1 MRNLFL
7 FIFKYHAF
15 LLFLVLEIVSFGLIV
30 RHNHFQRA
38 SFINSSQAFVG
49 YLYNEANEWKEYI
62 DLKQVNDSLMSENA
76 RLMAEME
83 AAKSVLERDVQDG
96 KFVFGNDTTVIDTL
110 AKVTAVATPSVI
122 DTTNTNDTNI
132 ANKGEQI
139 IADSIFHFIGAKVI
153 NNSTNRANNFLTI
166 NKGSR
171 HGVAREM
178 GIIGQ
183 NGVVGVVKDV
193 SENFATIISLLHRS
207 MRVSAKIK
215 RNNFVG
221 SLRWEGTRPDRAVLN
236 DIPKHVHVEKGDTI
250 LTSGY
255 SSFFPQNVL
264 IGVVIDEPRSDQGSN
279 FYKIDIALST
289 NFNSI
294 QYVYV
299 VDYIRKEEKKELEEK
314 TQNE

>member
-1 MRNLFL
+1 MRNLIL

-15 LLFLVLEIVSFGLIV
+15 LLFLGLEIVSFALIV
-30 RHNHFQRA
+30 HHNHFQRA
-38 SFINSSQAFVG
+38 SFINSSQAVVG
-49 YLYNEANEWKEYI
+49 YLYNEVNEWSEYV

-76 RLMAEME
+76 RLMSGME
-83 AAKSVLERDVQDG
+83 AAKGVLQESERKEG
-96 KFVFGNDTTVIDTL
+96 FAFESDTTRLDSL
-110 AKVTAVATPSVI
+110 AIIAGEPSAM
-122 DTTNTNDTNI
+122 DTTKTNLMTDS
-132 ANKGEQI
+132 KQI
-139 IADSIFHFIGAKVI
+139 IADSVFHFIAAKVI

-166 NKGSR
+166 NKGSKV
-171 HGVAREM
+171 GIAKEM
-178 GIIGQ
+178 GVIGQ

-193 SENFATIISLLHRS
+193 SENFSTIISLLHRS

-221 SLRWEGTRPDRAVLN
+221 SLRWEGTQPDRAILN

-255 SSFFPQNVL
+255 SSFFPQDVML
-264 IGVVIDEPRSDQGSN
+264 GVVIEEPRSDQGSN

-289 NFNSI
+289 SFNSI

>member
-1 MRNLFL
+1 MRNLIS

-15 LLFLVLEIVSFGLIV
+15 LLFLGLEIVSFALIV
-30 RHNHFQRA
+30 QHNHFQRA
-38 SFINSSQAFVG
+38 SFINSSQSTVAF
-49 YLYNEANEWKEYI
+49 LYNEVNEWSEYM
-62 DLKQVNDSLMSENA
+62 DLKQVNDSLMAENA
-76 RLMAEME
+76 RLMAEAE
-83 AAKSVLERDVQDG
+83 AAKSALDEELQDDN
-96 KFVFGNDTTVIDTL
+96 FTFGTDTTLVDTL
-110 AKVTAVATPSVI
+110 TSTSISDPSAVGATA
-122 DTTNTNDTNI
+122 NNNQG
-132 ANKGEQI
+132 NGEQQI

-166 NKGSR
+166 NKGSKD
-171 HGVAREM
+171 GVAMEM
-178 GIIGQ
+178 GVIGL

-193 SENFATIISLLHRS
+193 SENFATIISVLHRS

-236 DIPKHVHVEKGDTI
+236 DVPKHVHVQKGDTI

-264 IGVVIDEPRSDQGSN
+264 IGIVVDEPRSDQGSN
-279 FYKIDIALST
+279 FYKIDVALST

-299 VDYIRKEEKKELEEK
+299 VDYIRKAEKKALEEE

>member
-1 MRNLFL
+1 MRSLFL

-15 LLFLVLEIVSFGLIV
+15 LLFLGLEIVSFALIV
-30 RHNHFQRA
+30 RHNNFQRA
-38 SFINSSQAFVG
+38 SFINSSQAAVG
-49 YLYNEANEWKEYI
+49 YLYNEVNEWREYV

-76 RLMAEME
+76 RLMAGKE
-83 AAKSVLERDVQDG
+83 AAKSTLEEG
-96 KFVFGNDTTVIDTL
+96 EKEEGFAFESDTTVIDTL
-110 AKVTAVATPSVI
+110 ISVVGEPSAI
-122 DTTNTNDTNI
+122 DTTETNL
-132 ANKGEQI
+132 ASKPEQI
-139 IADSIFHFIGAKVI
+139 VADSVFHFIGAKVI

-166 NKGSR
+166 NKGSKV
-171 HGVAREM
+171 GIAKEM
-178 GIIGQ
+178 GVIGQ

-193 SENFATIISLLHRS
+193 SENFSTIISLLHRS

-236 DIPKHVHVEKGDTI
+236 DIPKHVHVQKGDTI

-255 SSFFPQNVL
+255 SSFFPQDVML
-264 IGVVIDEPRSDQGSN
+264 GVVIDEPRSAQGSN

-289 NFNSI
+289 SFNSI

>member
-1 MRNLFL
+1 MRSLFL

-15 LLFLVLEIVSFGLIV
+15 LLFLGLEIVSFGLIV

-38 SFINSSQAFVG
+38 SFINSSQAVVG
-49 YLYNEANEWKEYI
+49 YLYNEVNEWSEYV

-76 RLMAEME
+76 RLMAGKE
-83 AAKSVLERDVQDG
+83 AAKGILEEARTEDG
-96 KFVFGNDTTVIDTL
+96 FAFERDTTVIDTL
-110 AKVTAVATPSVI
+110 ISVVGGPSVT
-122 DTTNTNDTNI
+122 DTTL
-132 ANKGEQI
+132 ANLVNEPKQI
-139 IADSIFHFIGAKVI
+139 IADSTYHFIGAKVI

-166 NKGSR
+166 NKGSKV
-171 HGVAREM
+171 GIAKEM
-178 GIIGQ
+178 GVIGQ

-193 SENFATIISLLHRS
+193 SENFSTIISLLHRS

-215 RNNFVG
+215 RNDFVG

-236 DIPKHVHVEKGDTI
+236 DIPKHVHVQKGDTI

-255 SSFFPQNVL
+255 SSFFPQDVML
-264 IGVVIDEPRSDQGSN
+264 GVVIDEPRSDQGSN
-279 FYKIDIALST
+279 FYQIDIVLST
-289 NFNSI
+289 SFNSI

>member
-1 MRNLFL
+1 MRNLIL

-15 LLFLVLEIVSFGLIV
+15 LLFLCLEIVSYGLIV

-38 SFINSSQAFVG
+38 SFVNSSQSVVS
-49 YLYNEANEWKEYI
+49 YLYNEVNEWSEYM
-62 DLKQVNDSLMSENA
+62 DLKQVNDSLMVENA
-76 RLMAEME
+76 RLMAEMD
-83 AAKSVLERDVQDG
+83 AANNFLEEESQAN
-96 KFVFGNDTTVIDTL
+96 KLVFGSDTTSIDTL
-110 AKVTAVATPSVI
+110 ATTPNAESSLVEAETVKASEEDKKPIVVDSV
-122 DTTNTNDTNI
+122 
-132 ANKGEQI
+132 
-139 IADSIFHFIGAKVI
+139 FHFISAKVI

-166 NKGSR
+166 NKGSAD
-171 HGVAREM
+171 GIKMEM
-178 GIIGQ
+178 GVIGEG
-183 NGVVGVVKDV
+183 GVVGVVKDV
-193 SENFATIISLLHRS
+193 SENFSTIISLLHRS

-255 SSFFPQNVL
+255 SSFFPQNVM
-264 IGVVIDEPRSDQGSN
+264 IGIVIAEPYSDQGSN

-289 NFNSI
+289 SFNSI
-294 QYVYV
+294 HYVYV
-299 VDYIRKEEKKELEEK
+299 VDYNRKAEKKELEEK

>member
-15 LLFLVLEIVSFGLIV
+15 LLFLALEIVSFALIV

-38 SFINSSQAFVG
+38 SFVNSSQAFVG
-49 YLYNEANEWKEYI
+49 YLLNERNEWKEYI
-62 DLKQVNDSLMSENA
+62 NLKQKNDSLKDENA
-76 RLMAEME
+76 RLRGELE
-83 AAKSVLERDVQDG
+83 AAKSVLEKDAQDNI
-96 KFVFGNDTTVIDTL
+96 FSNDTSRVDSLASIGVIPSMIDT
-110 AKVTAVATPSVI
+110 ATTAI
-122 DTTNTNDTNI
+122 DVDI
-132 ANKGEQI
+132 AENEEEIVG
-139 IADSIFHFIGAKVI
+139 DSIFNFIGAKVI

-166 NKGSR
+166 NKGSKD
-171 HGVAREM
+171 GVAREM

-236 DIPKHVHVEKGDTI
+236 DIPKHVFVQKGDTI

-255 SSFFPQNVL
+255 SSFFPQNVM

-279 FYKIDIALST
+279 FYKIDVALST

-299 VDYIRKEEKKELEEK
+299 VDYIRKEEQKELEEK